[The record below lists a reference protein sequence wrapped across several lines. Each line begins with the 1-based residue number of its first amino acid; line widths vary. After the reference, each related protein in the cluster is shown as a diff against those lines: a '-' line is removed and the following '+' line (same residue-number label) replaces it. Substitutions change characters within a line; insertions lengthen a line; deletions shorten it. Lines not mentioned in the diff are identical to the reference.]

1 MAKKQTLKSLLG
13 ASDERVQVQFDGITP
28 TLTPTVN
35 PQSGY
40 QAVVQDTP
48 KTNQLLNL
56 VNAMNKVPKLYAQG
70 ITIAQTEAAE
80 DIAALDDTQIAGL
93 LANNDKETMS
103 IFGYNKA
110 YNEGLVDRHYK
121 VNAKKYADD
130 FAALAADLD
139 KYPTPGA
146 FNTALE
152 NKINEIKAAN
162 EKLFGGNSFQVG
174 HNAKAFQAVMGET
187 ITAASQAYSDN
198 QKQEVLIQNGT
209 NLTEDIVTNGVTTKD
224 ALDTYKKSLLDVG
237 TPPKDIN
244 ALMLENVEA
253 IALQLI
259 EDEQYADAQAFL
271 NEAKKY
277 DITGQNGLLGG
288 GKNGAKFAS
297 LQSKL
302 EREQDEIKEKTVS
315 ALYTDLSGSVK
326 LFGLTLLDE
335 PTDLDAQKEAV
346 RLTLQS
352 LRPNASKTAL
362 DLAIDTIFTGEAGE
376 GRVQEF
382 QNMLRKFGTEE
393 VEHNNGRSVKP
404 SELTLN
410 TYQRLQG
417 VIANQKEFN
426 LTKGK
431 ASLYG
436 ITDTNEL
443 DSLEKNALREFGSSN
458 IGIRGFMATQGY
470 GSDIPIPDVVIKAY
484 QTAHAQDWVKEG
496 NLYKG
501 LFDKTDLSQSSL
513 VGRVNNR
520 IDTSLPSSLQIGQ
533 KNLNETA
540 VIDYLPTLEDEVL
553 EYAKTLDTTDLKA
566 ANDAIDEFINS
577 KLDAFIDARVA
588 INSATSSMVNIKELR
603 ESAVDNLNY
612 ELQESM
618 LRIPGTIS
626 DYTDTTDSEF
636 DRVTRG
642 RIQALSQSY
651 PHLALKTGETFKGDK
666 KVYDS
671 VRKDV
676 NALRITQEL
685 YGYSEYDPKAARDLQ
700 KTGLFP
706 QEVRLFGSFEELGN
720 VTKEWNAV
728 LEAQADDPDGLSE
741 EQLNTLKEAASFGV
755 TIGTLEQFIENQMDL
770 F

>member
-13 ASDERVQVQFDGITP
+13 ASDQRVEVEYDGITP
-28 TLTPTVN
+28 TLSPTVN
-35 PQSGY
+35 PESGY
-40 QAVVQDTP
+40 QAVVQATP
-48 KTNQLLNL
+48 KTNKLLNL
-56 VNAMNKVPKLYAQG
+56 VDAMNKAPKLYASG
-70 ITIAQTEAAE
+70 IQIAQDAAAE
-80 DIAALDDTQIAGL
+80 EIAGLDDTEIAKRIAG
-93 LANNDKETMS
+93 NDKETMS

-121 VNAKKYADD
+121 VNAKKYADE
-130 FAALAADLD
+130 FASLAADLD
-139 KYPTPGA
+139 AHPDPTS
-146 FNTALE
+146 FNKALE
-152 NKINEIKAAN
+152 NKVNEIKAEN
-162 EKLFGGNSFQVG
+162 EALFGTNSFQV
-174 HNAKAFQAVMGET
+174 NYNNEAFQAVMGET
-187 ITAASQAYSDN
+187 ITKASGTYLDN
-198 QKQEVLIQNGT
+198 QKQEVLIQKGA
-209 NLTEDIVTNGVTTKD
+209 NLTEDIVSGVETKT
-224 ALDTYKKSLLDVG
+224 ALNTYKKSLLDVG

-244 ALMLENVEA
+244 ALMMENVQA
-253 IALQLI
+253 VALQLI

-277 DITGQNGLLGG
+277 DITGQKGLLGG

-297 LQSKL
+297 LQGKL

-315 ALYTDLSGSVK
+315 ALTTDLSGGVK
-326 LFGLTLLDE
+326 LFGMTLLDE
-335 PTDLDAQKEAV
+335 PTDLYAQKAAV
-346 RLTLQS
+346 RLTLQK
-352 LRPNASKTAL
+352 LRPQASKTAL
-362 DLAIDTIFTGEAGE
+362 DLAIDMIFAGEAGE

-417 VIANQKEFN
+417 VIANQIEFN

-443 DSLEKNALREFGSSN
+443 ASLEKNALREFGSSD

-484 QTAHAQDWVKEG
+484 QTAHEQDWVKEG
-496 NLYKG
+496 NLYKEI
-501 LFDKTDLSQSSL
+501 FDKTDLAQSSL

-520 IDTSLPSSLQIGQ
+520 IDTSLPSSMRTGQ
-533 KNLNETA
+533 TNLNRTA

-588 INSATSSMVNIKELR
+588 INSAASSLVNIEELR
-603 ESAVDNLNY
+603 KDKDNFF
-612 ELQESM
+612 LQEAISPYK
-618 LRIPGTIS
+618 IPGTIS
-626 DYTDTTDSEF
+626 DYTDTTVSQF
-636 DRVTRG
+636 DLDTSA
-642 RIQALSQSY
+642 RIQDLPKDY
-651 PHLALKTGETFKGDK
+651 PHLALTTKETFKGDK
-666 KVYDS
+666 TVYDS

-685 YGYSEYDPKAARDLQ
+685 YGYSEYDPEAARDLQ
-700 KTGLFP
+700 KTGLLP
-706 QEVRLFGSFEELGN
+706 EEVRLFGSEEELGN

-728 LEAQADDPDGLSE
+728 LEAQANDPDGLTE
-741 EQLNTLKEAASFGV
+741 EQLKTLKEAASFGV
-755 TIGTLEQFIENQMDL
+755 TIGTFASWYESQMDL